1 MRIFTCAILFSFLLA
16 ASLTYAAVGD
26 KASTAIGDRSPASM
40 LTKRLFSVSASGATA
55 ESVIKMIGQKVGVPV
70 QIEGDLSKRV
80 SYEFADTTLEN
91 ALQQMAS
98 DVGFTYSLRND
109 VLVVSKGGGSK
120 GSPGGAS
127 QSTHLIELKYLEA
140 EEIGQR
146 LTSFIK
152 EGESIHVDKKLNA
165 IVFVGPESSL
175 DKVKSFVDLF
185 DRMPQQ
191 ILIEAKIVET
201 NSNFTRE
208 IGFLGG
214 DLENTSL
221 SNVTRPAKSTGFL
234 NPKRSEIPAMGLKFV
249 LGSVAGRDLD
259 LRLLAAE
266 NKGDAKVISRP
277 KVVTI
282 NNTRALINSGLT
294 INVKTLSTVTPTGGT
309 GTTTT
314 TPTSISGGIEKLE
327 AGLQLG
333 VLPSVVDSTMVRL
346 MLDVNNSQP
355 DSEVAVDGI
364 PGISTNSANTSVIV
378 PDRATAVIAG
388 LIKNSEGNL
397 RSGVP
402 FLSDIPILGL
412 LFRNDNHNTRNNEMI
427 ILITPTILKSPLE
440 NKAPVETAVNKVD
453 VEKAE

>member
-1 MRIFTCAILFSFLLA
+1 MRIFTCAMVFSFFLA
-16 ASLTYAAVGD
+16 ATLAYAAVGE
-26 KASTAIGDRSPASM
+26 KAATAIGDRSPASM

-120 GSPGGAS
+120 GSPAGAS

-221 SNVTRPAKSTGFL
+221 SGVTRPAKATGFS
-234 NPKRSEIPAMGLKFV
+234 NPKRSEVPVMGLKFV
-249 LGSVAGRDLD
+249 LGSIAGRDLD

-294 INVKTLSTVTPTGGT
+294 INVKTLSTVTPAGGT
-309 GTTTT
+309 AGAAAST
-314 TPTSISGGIEKLE
+314 ISGGIEKLE

-333 VLPSVVDSTMVRL
+333 VLPSVVDNNMVRL

-388 LIKNSEGNL
+388 LIKNSEGHL

-412 LFRNDNHNTRNNEMI
+412 LFRNDNSNSRNNEMI
-427 ILITPTILKSPLE
+427 ILITPSILKSPLD
-440 NKAPVETAVNKVD
+440 NKGPVETAVNKVD
-453 VEKAE
+453 AEKTE